1 MVNIQKNNPEL
12 STESGESITA
22 FLWSEL
28 RKAPFSG
35 SFAVAVS
42 GGIDSM
48 ALLHASYH
56 VACERGVKLHA
67 FHVHHGLQVEADA
80 WVEFVRDFCTD
91 KRIHFNHVHLDPNT
105 RKNAQSIED
114 WARQGRYVALA
125 SMAQLSDVSCIVLAQ
140 HEDDQIETHLLQK
153 ARGAG
158 VRGQAAMPAEF
169 QRFNT
174 TWHRPW
180 LGVSQAH
187 INCYAVHHAVPY
199 VLDPSNLNPQFARN
213 ALRMGHFQTPLGAD
227 DRLQIL
233 TDIRMAQSNLARDNA
248 WAEAILLPHY
258 IESKN
263 DIGEISC
270 LQGLVL
276 QDYTEEQQA
285 TLIRH
290 WLASVGMRMPTRPA
304 LKELI
309 RQLNNSRI
317 DQHMCWKH
325 PDGGAVTRFRNTL
338 IIGRLFPVGHVGTLK
353 QLPVAQDVYG
363 VDVERL
369 KTFGLTMRARSG
381 GERIHVHPKRPI
393 IDLKLAYQNAQV
405 APMLRAHL
413 PLVYCGD
420 ALVYAAG
427 VGMNIDE
434 CVLGGQP
441 LAWSVD

>member
-22 FLWSEL
+22 FLLSEL
-28 RKAPFSG
+28 RKMPLSG

-42 GGIDSM
+42 GGMDSM
-48 ALLHASYH
+48 ALLHASHH
-56 VACERGVKLHA
+56 VACERGVELYA
-67 FHVHHGLQVEADA
+67 FHVHHGLQAEADA
-80 WVEFVRDFCTD
+80 WVEFVQGFCAD
-91 KRIHFNHVHLDPNT
+91 KSIHFNHVQLDPST

-114 WARQGRYVALA
+114 WARQGRYAALA
-125 SMAQLSDVSCIVLAQ
+125 HMAQSSQVSCILLAQ

-158 VRGQAAMPAEF
+158 ARGQAAMPTEF

-174 TWHRPW
+174 TWRRPW
-180 LGVSQAH
+180 LSVGQAH
-187 INCYAVHHAVPY
+187 IRCYVAHHVVPY
-199 VLDPSNLNPQFARN
+199 VFDPSNLNPQFARN
-213 ALRMGHFQTPLGAD
+213 ALRIGHHQAPLSVN

-233 TDIRMAQSNLARDNA
+233 TDIQMAQMSLAHDNA
-248 WAEAILLPHY
+248 WAEGILLPHY

-263 DIGEISC
+263 DIGEVSC
-270 LQGLVL
+270 LQNLIL
-276 QDYTEEQQA
+276 RDYTDEQQA

-290 WLASVGMRMPTRPA
+290 WLASVGMRMPTRSA

-325 PDGGAVTRFRNTL
+325 PDGGVVTRFRNTF
-338 IIGRLFPVGHVGTLK
+338 IIGRLFPVGHVGKLK
-353 QLPVAQDVYG
+353 QLPMTHDVYG
-363 VDVERL
+363 VDIERL
-369 KTFGLTMRARSG
+369 KAFGLTMQMRSG

-405 APMLRAHL
+405 PPMLRAHL
-413 PLVYCGD
+413 PLIYCGD

-427 VGMNIDE
+427 IGMNIDE
-434 CVLGGQP
+434 CVLGGQS